1 MGNNS
6 RTLARLLGALSFAAM
21 AGAASPAAAGVI
33 SVINP
38 SFEILPVGG
47 LPFAGC
53 GPGCSYSMGAA
64 IPGWTSTNF
73 QTGEFQPG
81 VVAGNFAYFNS
92 VPDGITV
99 AYTNGGTISQTL
111 SAIAQAGVT
120 YMLQVDMGFRK
131 DVPNPGSVALD
142 INGNI
147 VFATG
152 VPLQGSGDWVTYTAF
167 YTASALDAGQSISI
181 ILDSQG
187 VQGDWDNVRLSV
199 PEPSTLALIGVALLS
214 LFGLGIMRRRADS

>member
-1 MGNNS
+1 MGISS
-6 RTLARLLGALSFAAM
+6 RSIARLLGAMSLVAM
-21 AGAASPAAAGVI
+21 AAAAPPATAGVI

-38 SFEILPVGG
+38 SFEILPAGG

-92 VPDGITV
+92 VPNGITV
-99 AYTNGGTISQTL
+99 AYTNGDTISQTL

-120 YMLQVDMGFRK
+120 YMLQVAMGFRK
-131 DVPNPGSVALD
+131 DVPNPGTVALD

-167 YTASALDAGQSISI
+167 YTANALDAGQPISI

-187 VQGDWDNVRLSV
+187 VQGDWDNVRLTV
-199 PEPSTLALIGVALLS
+199 PEPSALIGVALLS
-214 LFGLGIMRRRADS
+214 LFGLGIIRRRAHS